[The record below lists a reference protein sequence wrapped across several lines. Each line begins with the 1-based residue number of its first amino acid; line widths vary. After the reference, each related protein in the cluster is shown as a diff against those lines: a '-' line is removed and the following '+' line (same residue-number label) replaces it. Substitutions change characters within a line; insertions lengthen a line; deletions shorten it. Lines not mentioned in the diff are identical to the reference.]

1 MKKYEII
8 FNDGTFSRTVTAKS
22 KESALNKAISRLT
35 AGQRNNYHNWVI
47 VLLNG
52 DDRIIVEK

>member
-8 FNDGTFSRTVTAKS
+8 FNDGAFSRTVKAGN
-22 KESALNKAISRLT
+22 KESALNKAINRLT

-47 VLLNG
+47 VLLDG

>member
-8 FNDGTFSRTVTAKS
+8 FNDGAFSRTVTAKN

-35 AGQRNNYHNWVI
+35 TGQRNNYYRWVI
-47 VLLNG
+47 VLLDG
-52 DDRIIVEK
+52 KA

>member
-8 FNDGTFSRTVTAKS
+8 FNDGAFTRTVTAKN
-22 KESALNKAISRLT
+22 KESALSKAISRLT
-35 AGQRNNYHNWVI
+35 AGQRNNYYNWII
-47 VLLNG
+47 VLLEG

>member
-8 FNDGTFSRTVTAKS
+8 FNDGAFSRTVAAKN

-35 AGQRNNYHNWVI
+35 TGQRNNYHNWVI
-47 VLLNG
+47 VLLDG

>member
-8 FNDGTFSRTVTAKS
+8 FNDGAFSRTVTAKN

>member
-8 FNDGTFSRTVTAKS
+8 FNDGAFTRTVTAKN
-22 KESALNKAISRLT
+22 KESALNKAINRLT
-35 AGQRNNYHNWVI
+35 TGQRNNYHNWVI
-47 VLLNG
+47 VLLDG

>member
-8 FNDGTFSRTVTAKS
+8 FNDGAFTRTVTAKN
-22 KESALNKAISRLT
+22 KESALNKAISALT

-47 VLLNG
+47 VLLDG